1 MEYEIRDK
9 QIIRTS
15 VVGIVANILLALFK
29 AVVGAI
35 SGSIA
40 IIMDALNNMSDVLS
54 GVITILGTR
63 LSARPADSGHPFGH
77 GRIEYF
83 SAIVISI
90 IVLVAGFSA
99 LFESVKKIIHP
110 TTPTYTT
117 VTLVVII
124 VAIFVKIFL
133 GRYVKMKGEKLKSDS
148 LIASGA
154 DATFDAVVTLAT
166 LVSAGIMLLTGLNL
180 DSIFGLLIS
189 LVIIRSGMGMLKSP
203 VNQLLGLAAPK
214 ELTEQIRKEVMEY
227 PEVHGVND
235 IILNYYGPV
244 TIIGSMHISILD
256 TMTARRIHG
265 LTRSIS
271 QELFD
276 RHGIIATIG
285 IYAINT
291 TGKLAD
297 MEKDV
302 TGFINSQDHVLQCH
316 GFYYYEDRNCIT
328 IDVVHDSEVTDD
340 VKFKKNI
347 LTKLAKRFPK
357 IEFNIFIDH
366 SYTEL

>member
-1 MEYEIRDK
+1 MKYEARDI

-54 GVITILGTR
+54 GVITILGAR

-99 LFESVKKIIHP
+99 MFESIKKIIHP
-110 TTPTYTT
+110 TTPTYTM
-117 VTLVVII
+117 VTLLVII

-133 GRYVKMKGEKLKSDS
+133 GRYVSRKGKQLSSDS

-166 LVSAGIMLLTGLNL
+166 LVSAGIMLLTNINL
-180 DSIFGLLIS
+180 DGVFGFLIS
-189 LVIIRSGMGMLKSP
+189 LVIIRVGMGMLKSP
-203 VNQLLGLAAPK
+203 VNQLLGEGAPK

-227 PEVHGVND
+227 PEVQGVND
-235 IILNYYGPV
+235 IILNYYGPE
-244 TIIGSMHISILD
+244 TIIGSMHISVAE
-256 TMTARRIHG
+256 TMTAGHIHE
-265 LTRSIS
+265 LTRAIS
-271 QELFD
+271 ERLYE
-276 RHGIIATIG
+276 HHHIIATIG

-291 TGKLAD
+291 SQELVAKEKMIAD
-297 MEKDV
+297 FV
-302 TGFINSQDHVLQCH
+302 NSQPHVLQTH
-316 GFYYYEDRNCIT
+316 GFYYYADQNCFTLDI
-328 IDVVHDSEVTDD
+328 VHDNSILDEKAFSDD
-340 VKFKKNI
+340 MHE
-347 LTKLAKRFPK
+347 KLAKQFPK
-357 IEFNIFIDH
+357 YVFNIVIDH
-366 SYTEL
+366 SYTGQ